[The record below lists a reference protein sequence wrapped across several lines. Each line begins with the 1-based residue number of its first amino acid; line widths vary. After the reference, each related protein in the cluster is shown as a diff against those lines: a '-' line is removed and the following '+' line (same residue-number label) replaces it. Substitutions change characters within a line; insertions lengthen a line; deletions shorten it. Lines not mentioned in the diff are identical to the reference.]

1 MIWRIF
7 FSEREFHV
15 FPHCGGAQCRNSRIF
30 LPLRF
35 YVESILVCRN
45 SETAIL
51 SKKIFCKSIS
61 RMLKFVKF
69 KIQRLSNGK
78 YDTFWNRRSTEIDF
92 MWNILVSYTTL
103 NALVGA
109 GRSWVRILLKGWN
122 FFFHFY
128 VDMQFI
134 APSSGTNKHYECI
147 SSLLHSKTLLK
158 IAFF

>member
-1 MIWRIF
+1 MPWTFSCFTEKFKNNLNFLLF
-7 FSEREFHV
+7 FPFRQNIDLGSLIRNMQ
-15 FPHCGGAQCRNSRIF
+15 CGNSRTF

-122 FFFHFY
+122 FFF
-128 VDMQFI
+128 FI
-134 APSSGTNKHYECI
+134 FMLTCNS
-147 SSLLHSKTLLK
+147 
-158 IAFF
+158 